1 MADDRALASF
11 LDTSPAPVAE
21 PEPSEALRGALTFGT
36 YRVSGETAARLVTSA
51 LEAGVR
57 SVDTA
62 HLYKNEPA
70 VFAAVRAFEAAHP
83 ELPQIR
89 VCTKIFKH
97 LLFDQTLRA
106 VEGSVVRLG
115 RALDLVLLHRPLPAA
130 MWRALD
136 AAVARGLVNEIGIS
150 NYSAARLKELLMLCD
165 GVTGEPCRRPAVNQ
179 VELHPFVGPVQPLL
193 ALCRAEGIRVQGH
206 TVLARGQFLEFPP
219 LVRLA
224 RSLGVSTAVVML
236 RWAQQLGA
244 EVVFHTTQ
252 AQHLREVIDATRAA
266 EPVLSALQL
275 AEISGYYGFET
286 RRFFPEAATPSLDA
300 ELGEVTDT
308 GTYVER
314 VATRLAEDRRALE
327 AGLPVSDLALNLPAN
342 SNRQLSTD
350 PVANQLALRLFP
362 VEGDKTAVSSY
373 GRFRDLVRKLRSRA
387 QAQKEAQLKS
397 RTPICSLKPGHPALR
412 PLRFVDGEPVSMAV
426 AYPEAMPVE
435 VAPAHELAPFFDFLR
450 DPERLG
456 SSPPDLGEAPL
467 IFQRGAYYADERMDL
482 CKQVVGPAHIAALC
496 EAVER
501 PFSAAH
507 APRWGRV
514 RHFLLGNNIA
524 CQGAGDEGARA
535 FARLMSNPEVTIETW
550 YLAGNCIDAED
561 MGIIA
566 QALEDNRHARALW
579 LKRNPLGA
587 GGAAHLGRLLAKNST
602 LSLLDVH
609 NTGLFD
615 EGIEALADAFEAAGG
630 VLHLRHLYAAA
641 NAFSPRSIAALRR
654 LFSRQLPEP
663 SSLVSLSLSLNRLG
677 NPGCDAFV
685 DLLETGALARLE
697 RLDLGSIGLDRLD
710 STRLVDGLIAHC
722 PKLRSLN
729 LGTYLSTRD
738 LGEKTNLLR
747 PEVSALVRL
756 LREHPT
762 LELLDVSI
770 CGLPQAS
777 IDELVA
783 ACGAHQSLHGVG
795 GHALHHTERE
805 RRFLK
810 HPERVL
816 HIDSI
821 YRGRA

>member
-1 MADDRALASF
+1 VDPRA
-11 LDTSPAPVAE
+11 
-21 PEPSEALRGALTFGT
+21 ALTFGT
-36 YRVSGETAARLVTSA
+36 YRVSGETAARLVTNA

-57 SVDTA
+57 SIDTA

-106 VEGSVVRLG
+106 VEGSVERLG

-136 AAVARGLVNEIGIS
+136 AAVDRGLVKEIGVS
-150 NYSAARLKELLMLCD
+150 NYSAARLKELLLLAD
-165 GVTGEPCRRPAVNQ
+165 GGTGEPCRRPAVNQ

-193 ALCRAEGIRVQGH
+193 SLCRAAGIRVQAH
-206 TVLARGQFLEFPP
+206 TVFARGQFLDFPP

-224 RSLGVSTAVVML
+224 QSLGVSSAVVML

-244 EVVFHTTQ
+244 EVVFHTTRRD
-252 AQHLREVIDATRAA
+252 HLREVLDATRAA
-266 EPVLSALQL
+266 EPQLSARQL

-286 RRFFPEAATPSLDA
+286 RRFFPEAITPALHA

-314 VATRLAEDRRALE
+314 VATRLAEDRRAIE
-327 AGLPVSDLALNLPAN
+327 AGLPVSDMALNLPAN
-342 SNRQLSTD
+342 SNRQLWTD
-350 PVANQLALRLFP
+350 PLANQLALRLFP
-362 VEGDKTAVSSY
+362 VEGDKTALSSY

-387 QAQKEAQLKS
+387 QAQREAQPKS
-397 RTPICSLKPGHPALR
+397 KALSCSLKPSHPALR
-412 PLRFVDGEPVSMAV
+412 PQRFVDGEPVSMVV

-435 VAPAHELAPFFDFLR
+435 VAPEAELAPFFDFLR
-450 DPERLG
+450 DPERL
-456 SSPPDLGEAPL
+456 SPTRPELGEAPL
-467 IFQRGAYYADERMDL
+467 VFQRGAYYADERMDL
-482 CKQVVGPAHIAALC
+482 CKQVVGPTHIAALC

-501 PFSAAH
+501 PFTATQ

-524 CQGAGDEGARA
+524 CEGASDHGARA
-535 FARLMSNPEVTIETW
+535 LARLMENPEVTIETW
-550 YLAGNCIDAED
+550 YLAGNCIGADD
-561 MGIIA
+561 MGVIA
-566 QALEDNRHARALW
+566 QALANNRHARALW

-602 LSLLDVH
+602 LSLLDLH

-615 EGIEALADAFEAAGG
+615 EGVEAFSDAFDATGG
-630 VLHLRHLYAAA
+630 TLNLRHLYAAA
-641 NAFSPRSIAALRR
+641 NALSARSIAALRR
-654 LFSRQLPEP
+654 MLTKQLPTP
-663 SSLVSLSLSLNRLG
+663 CSLVSLSLSLNRLG
-677 NPGCDAFV
+677 NRGGDAV
-685 DLLETGALARLE
+685 IDLLETGALARLE
-697 RLDLGSIGLDRLD
+697 RLDLGSIGLDRPDL
-710 STRLVDGLIAHC
+710 TPLVETLIAHC

-747 PEVSALVRL
+747 PDVGALVRL
-756 LREHPT
+756 LREHPS

-770 CGLPQAS
+770 CGLVQLS

-783 ACGAHQSLHGVG
+783 ACGPQQSLHGAG
-795 GHALHHTERE
+795 GQALNHSERE